1 MPSARRLAVPI
12 VLALLLVTVVPAR
25 VGFADAATSRW
36 AANCAL
42 NVRARPTTLSPRRTV
57 IATNTLVTVS
67 GTVSG
72 GAYMTTCRKSV
83 SGASWLAI
91 TAIGGRSVSTL
102 FGVKVVYAASALFRS
117 TATTATIAATITIAA
132 TGPVYGIDISR
143 WNGLVD
149 FARVRQSGKR
159 FVIAKATEGR
169 LYTDDAYARNRA
181 GAMAA
186 GLAFTAY
193 HFAHPDPSAGDATRE
208 ADHFITVASL
218 RHGMLVPALD
228 LESGQVLGTAALQ
241 TWVKTWLRRVN
252 VRLGVK
258 PIIYTTPGFWQSY
271 MGNTRWFADN
281 GYQVVWVA
289 HWDAQTPATP
299 ASNWSGHAWTF
310 WQYSSCGTVPGVSG
324 CVDLDRFGGTDL
336 SKLRY

>member
-1 MPSARRLAVPI
+1 MPSPRRLAVPI
-12 VLALLLVTVVPAR
+12 LFALLLVTVIPAGL
-25 VGFADAATSRW
+25 GFADAATSGW
-36 AANCAL
+36 ATNCAV
-42 NVRARPTTLSPRRTV
+42 NVRVRPTTLSPRKTV
-57 IATNTLVTVS
+57 VATNTLVTVS
-67 GTVSG
+67 GKVSG
-72 GAYMTTCRKSV
+72 GAYRTTCAKPV

-117 TATTATIAATITIAA
+117 TTSTATAMVAAR
-132 TGPVYGIDISR
+132 GSVYGIDISR
-143 WNGLVD
+143 WNGRID
-149 FARVRQSGKR
+149 FGRVRQSGKR

-193 HFAHPDPSAGDATRE
+193 HFAHPDTTRGDATLE
-208 ADHFITVASL
+208 ADHFVAVAGL

-228 LESGQVLGTAALQ
+228 LESGQLLGTAALQ
-241 TWVKTWLRRVN
+241 TWVKTWLRRVY

-258 PIIYTTPGFWQSY
+258 PTIYTTPAFWQSY

-281 GYQVVWVA
+281 GYHVVWVA
-289 HWDAQTPATP
+289 HWDARTPATP
-299 ASNWSGHAWTF
+299 AGNWSGRAWTF
-310 WQYSSCGTVPGVSG
+310 WQYSNCGNVPGVSG

>member
-12 VLALLLVTVVPAR
+12 LLALLLVTVIPAG
-25 VGFADAATSRW
+25 VGFADAAPSGW
-36 AANCAL
+36 AANCAV
-42 NVRARPTTLSPRRTV
+42 NVRVRPTTLSPRQTV

-67 GTVSG
+67 GKVSG
-72 GAYMTTCRKSV
+72 GAYMTTCRKAV

-102 FGVKVVYAASALFRS
+102 FGVKVVYAASALFHS
-117 TATTATIAATITIAA
+117 TAPAPSAP
-132 TGPVYGIDISR
+132 TGPVDGIDISH
-143 WNGLVD
+143 WNGPVD
-149 FARVRQSGKR
+149 FGKVRASGKR

-193 HFAHPDPSAGDATRE
+193 HFAHPDSTRGDATLE
-208 ADHFITVASL
+208 ADHFVAVAGL

-241 TWVKTWLRRVN
+241 TWAKTWLRRVY

-271 MGNTRWFADN
+271 MANTRWFADN
-281 GYQVVWVA
+281 GYHVVWVA
-289 HWDAQTPATP
+289 HWDARTPATP
-299 ASNWSGHAWTF
+299 AANWGGHAWTF
-310 WQYSSCGTVPGVSG
+310 WQYSNCGKVPGVSG

-336 SKLRY
+336 SKLQY

>member
-12 VLALLLVTVVPAR
+12 VLALLLVTVIPAG
-25 VGFADAATSRW
+25 VGFADAATSRF
-36 AANCAL
+36 AANCAV
-42 NVRARPTTLSPRRTV
+42 NVRVRPTTLSTRKTV
-57 IATNTLVTVS
+57 IPTNTLVTVS
-67 GTVSG
+67 GRVSG
-72 GAYMTTCRKSV
+72 GAYLTTCRKSV

-91 TAIGGRSVSTL
+91 TAIGGRRVSTL
-102 FGVKVVYAASALFRS
+102 FGVRVVYAASALFRS
-117 TATTATIAATITIAA
+117 TSTTAAA
-132 TGPVYGIDISR
+132 TGPVYGIDVSR
-143 WNGLVD
+143 WNGRID

-169 LYTDDAYARNRA
+169 LYIDDAYGRNRR

-193 HFAHPDPSAGDATRE
+193 HFAHPDATRGDATLE
-208 ADHFITVASL
+208 ADHFVAVAGV

-228 LESGQVLGTAALQ
+228 LESGQILGTAALQ
-241 TWVKTWLRRVN
+241 TWVKTWLRRVY

-281 GYQVVWVA
+281 GYHVVWVA
-289 HWDAQTPATP
+289 HWDARTPATP
-299 ASNWSGHAWTF
+299 GGNWGGHAWTF
-310 WQYSSCGTVPGVSG
+310 WQYSNCGKVPGVSG

-336 SKLRY
+336 SRLKY

>member
-1 MPSARRLAVPI
+1 MPFLSRLAVPI
-12 VLALLLVTVVPAR
+12 ALAVLLVTLIPAG
-25 VGFADAATSRW
+25 VGIADAATSRW
-36 AANCAL
+36 AANCAV
-42 NVRARPTTLSPRRTV
+42 NVRVMPTTLSTRKTV

-67 GTVSG
+67 GKVSG
-72 GAYMTTCRKSV
+72 GAYMTTCGKSV

-91 TAIGGRSVSTL
+91 TAIGGRSVSSL
-102 FGVKVVYAASALFRS
+102 FGLRVVYAASALFHS
-117 TATTATIAATITIAA
+117 TTTTAP

-143 WNGLVD
+143 WNGRID
-149 FARVRQSGKR
+149 FARVRSSGKR

-186 GLAFTAY
+186 GLSFTAY
-193 HFAHPDPSAGDATRE
+193 HFAHPDPTAGDATRE
-208 ADHFITVASL
+208 ADHFVAVAGL

-228 LESGQVLGTAALQ
+228 IESGQILGTAALQ
-241 TWVKTWLRRVN
+241 TWVKTWLRRVYA
-252 VRLGVK
+252 RLGVK

-271 MGNTRWFADN
+271 MSNTRWFADN
-281 GYQVVWVA
+281 GYRVVWVA
-289 HWDAQTPATP
+289 HWDAKSPATP
-299 ASNWSGHAWTF
+299 AANWSGHAWTI
-310 WQYSSCGTVPGVSG
+310 WQYSSCGTVAGISG

>member
-1 MPSARRLAVPI
+1 MPSPRRLAVPI
-12 VLALLLVTVVPAR
+12 VLALLLVTVIPAG

-36 AANCAL
+36 AANCAV
-42 NVRARPTTLSPRRTV
+42 NVRVRPTTLSPRRTV
-57 IATNTLVTVS
+57 IATNTVVTVS
-67 GTVSG
+67 GKVPG
-72 GAYMTTCRKSV
+72 GAYMTTCGKAV

-117 TATTATIAATITIAA
+117 MITTAAG

-143 WNGLVD
+143 WNGQID

-181 GAMAA
+181 GAVAA

-193 HFAHPDPSAGDATRE
+193 HFAHPDTTRGDATLE
-208 ADHFITVASL
+208 ADHFIAVAGL

-228 LESGQVLGTAALQ
+228 LETGQILGTAVLQ
-241 TWVKTWLRRVN
+241 TWVKTWLRRVYL
-252 VRLGVK
+252 RLGVK

-271 MGNTRWFADN
+271 MGDTRWFADN
-281 GYQVVWVA
+281 GYHVVWVA
-289 HWDAQTPATP
+289 HWDARTPATP
-299 ASNWSGHAWTF
+299 AGNWGGRAWTF
-310 WQYSSCGTVPGVSG
+310 WQYSNCGSVPGVAG

-336 SKLRY
+336 STLRY